1 LCDIQNLKIKTH
13 WKTPVSQAG
22 LQARSLTLIT
32 NKNLKNA
39 ILRRFSD
46 ESVFFSSN
54 AAAVVLKNGAA
65 LIFANFCQHC
75 TAAEFVEITRT
86 RPDHLPCQP
95 TIAAELLLDGCKIEP
110 YTIE

>member
-1 LCDIQNLKIKTH
+1 LITLED
-13 WKTPVSQAG
+13 PVSQAG
-22 LQARSLTLIT
+22 LQVCSLTLIT

-46 ESVFFSSN
+46 ESVFSSN
-54 AAAVVLKNGAA
+54 ADAVVLKNGAA
-65 LIFANFCQHC
+65 LIFANFFQFC

-95 TIAAELLLDGCKIEP
+95 NLAAELLLDGCKIE
-110 YTIE
+110 IL